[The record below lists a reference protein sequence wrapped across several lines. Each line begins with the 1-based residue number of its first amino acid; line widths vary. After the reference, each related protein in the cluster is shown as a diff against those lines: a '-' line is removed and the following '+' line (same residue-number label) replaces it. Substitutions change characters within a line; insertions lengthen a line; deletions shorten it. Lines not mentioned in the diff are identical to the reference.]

1 MSTHPPRPLR
11 NLDATFGWWL
21 DQGGGVDR
29 RCNARIYL
37 DSERGACVGGHR
49 AFRMPTTMGC
59 ASGSGYDSWYY
70 MDDFAMAISEAAL
83 PQYLDAPA
91 P

>member
-1 MSTHPPRPLR
+1 M
-11 NLDATFGWWL
+11 
-21 DQGGGVDR
+21 GGGWTKVVEWIDGVTPVFTWTVS
-29 RCNARIYL
+29 A
-37 DSERGACVGGHR
+37 AHVGGHR
-49 AFRMPTTMGC
+49 AFRMPTTMGR

-83 PQYLDAPA
+83 PQYSDAPT